1 MDGKLC
7 PGIQP
12 PPPSPLEILTPS
24 FKETLPLIQKV
35 FKPLPPPLFE
45 ILA

>member
-12 PPPSPLEILTPS
+12 PPPPHPEIVTPLFQEKPPPS
-24 FKETLPLIQKV
+24 NPKIFQ
-35 FKPLPPPLFE
+35 PPPLFE